1 MRNIIC
7 LFAVTA
13 IMMSCSQPGEG
24 VEANGFSPRGNEI
37 KMGSQESVDLI
48 VKMDEFWSAKDYDSM
63 RELIADSATFYFY
76 SGEAYNSADELM
88 AGMKNN
94 PIQYNWE
101 MTWAFAIKDDNPEI
115 KGEWVNAGFDLTE
128 TNQEGEEKDF
138 LVNDWYYVE
147 NGKIQRF
154 FNVAAEIK
162 E

>member
-1 MRNIIC
+1 
-7 LFAVTA
+7 
-13 IMMSCSQPGEG
+13 
-24 VEANGFSPRGNEI
+24 
-37 KMGSQESVDLI
+37 
-48 VKMDEFWSAKDYDSM
+48 
-63 RELIADSATFYFY
+63 
-76 SGEAYNSADELM
+76 
-88 AGMKNN
+88 
-94 PIQYNWE
+94 

-128 TNQEGEEKDF
+128 TNQDGEEKDF

>member
-13 IMMSCSQPGEG
+13 IMMSCSQPVEV

-76 SGEAYNSADELM
+76 SGEAYNLSL
-88 AGMKNN
+88 
-94 PIQYNWE
+94 IH
-101 MTWAFAIKDDNPEI
+101 I
-115 KGEWVNAGFDLTE
+115 
-128 TNQEGEEKDF
+128 
-138 LVNDWYYVE
+138 
-147 NGKIQRF
+147 
-154 FNVAAEIK
+154 
-162 E
+162 